1 MLLAAQTKHGDIRP
15 EITYRQ
21 ILARL
26 TERLDS
32 IDCAE
37 TTLGY
42 LTKNQVFPNLLP
54 ITGLHRPIQGIAS
67 AVHRFDPAAQVDILT
82 GLI

>member
-15 EITYRQ
+15 EITYRP

-26 TERLDS
+26 TERLDPV
-32 IDCAE
+32 DCAE

-42 LTKNQVFPNLLP
+42 LTKSQVLPNLIP
-54 ITGLHRPIQGIAS
+54 ITSLHRPILGIAA
-67 AVHRFDPAAQVDILT
+67 AVHRSDPAAQVDILT